1 MKKNLLLSLLFV
13 TGLFNTNHIEAAVT
27 PLDGAVV
34 PEISTADS
42 PKWYLLMSSHL
53 SDNTR
58 KNRFL
63 KLDGTTLCT
72 EQFMSGIPEGQVT
85 EAFIWRLESA
95 NDGTSTHAY
104 LVNSNG
110 QRVFVPTSAT
120 AEDGSTHVNTPLEMN
135 ETGTVWDV
143 ITSQSTGISND
154 CAANQYALQYI
165 GYSGARAF
173 MNAMDGG
180 TQFGVTIYAAGVH
193 QASGWFFYETDYS
206 PAVQKTVTIA
216 SSDDSKGSVS
226 IEGSNENS
234 VEVGSTD
241 AVTVKAEAAE
251 NYMFYRWVEE
261 GTENAVSYRPTYSYA
276 GEESINLVAEF
287 VEKDYPIMTR
297 FYVVD
302 LNQQNRYLSA
312 ASYTAGSETHEI
324 FSCESESD
332 LPFTPYVQ
340 LHTPQIEGAVINKTE
355 TPIQLTEG
363 VESFTLKFKQY
374 NNNITYNNGK
384 EEFICEP
391 ELVWTRQAVYVDWNN
406 DMEFNGSNEI
416 YESMGENSAT
426 NNFGDPNGS
435 IAEGWQRSIAIPQG
449 TEAGTYRM
457 RVIYMAPDPVDGWI
471 NKVFGEFYNELRNG
485 IAYDFEIQIS
495 PASGIESV
503 AAETIYY
510 DSQAQTIVAPHMEKA
525 AIYNLAGQVV
535 LQAENADTIS
545 VAALAKGVYVAH
557 IDGKVIKFIK

>member
-13 TGLFNTNHIEAAVT
+13 TGLFTTNHIEAAVT

-154 CAANQYALQYI
+154 CAANQYALQYV
-165 GYSGARAF
+165 GYSGTRAF

-261 GTENAVSYRPTYSYA
+261 GTENAVSYRHTYTYE
-276 GEESINLVAEF
+276 GESSISLVAEF

-297 FYVVD
+297 FYEVG
-302 LNQQNRYLSA
+302 LNQQNRYLGA
-312 ASYTAGSETHEI
+312 ASYTAGDESHEL
-324 FSCESESD
+324 FTCNSQEE
-332 LPFTPYVQ
+332 LPFTEYKEV
-340 LHTPQIEGAVINKTE
+340 HTPQIEGAVIDKTS
-355 TPIQLTEG
+355 TPIELTEG
-363 VESFTLKFKQY
+363 LESFTLKLKQY
-374 NNNITYNNGK
+374 NSDITVNENV
-384 EEFICEP
+384 CEP
-391 ELVWTRQAVYVDWNN
+391 ELVWTRQALYIDWNN
-406 DMEFNGSNEI
+406 DKTFA
-416 YESMGENSAT
+416 GENELYEPLGDSSKN

-435 IAEGWQRSIAIPQG
+435 VAEGWQRTIAIPEG
-449 TEAGTYRM
+449 TPDGTYRM
-457 RVIYMAPDPVDGWI
+457 RVVYMAPNPYTEDW
-471 NKVFGEFYNELRNG
+471 NTKVFTDFFNELRNG

-535 LQAENADTIS
+535 LQAENADAIS

>member
-13 TGLFNTNHIEAAVT
+13 TGLFTTNHIEAAVT

-297 FYVVD
+297 FYEVG
-302 LNQQNRYLSA
+302 LNQQNRYLGA
-312 ASYTAGSETHEI
+312 ASYTAGDESHEL
-324 FSCESESD
+324 FTCNSQEE
-332 LPFTPYVQ
+332 LPFTEYKEV
-340 LHTPQIEGAVINKTE
+340 HTPQIEGAVIDKTS
-355 TPIQLTEG
+355 TPIELTEG
-363 VESFTLKFKQY
+363 LESFTLKLKQY
-374 NNNITYNNGK
+374 NSDITVNENV
-384 EEFICEP
+384 CEP
-391 ELVWTRQAVYVDWNN
+391 ELVWTRQALYIDWNN
-406 DMEFNGSNEI
+406 DKTFA
-416 YESMGENSAT
+416 GENELYEPLGDSSKN

-435 IAEGWQRSIAIPQG
+435 VAEGWQRTIAIPEG
-449 TEAGTYRM
+449 TPDGTYRM
-457 RVIYMAPDPVDGWI
+457 RVVYMAPNPYTEDW
-471 NKVFGEFYNELRNG
+471 NTKVFTDLFNELRNG

-535 LQAENADTIS
+535 LQAENADAIS
-545 VAALAKGVYVAH
+545 VAALAKGVYVAY

>member
-13 TGLFNTNHIEAAVT
+13 TGLFTTNHIEAAVT
-27 PLDGAVV
+27 PLDGAVA

-72 EQFMSGIPEGQVT
+72 EQFMSGIPEEQVT

-165 GYSGARAF
+165 GYSGTRAF

-193 QASGWFFYETDYS
+193 QASGWFFY
-206 PAVQKTVTIA
+206 PAEYTPTATRTVSVA
-216 SSDDSKGSVS
+216 SADAEKGSVA
-226 IEGSNENS
+226 IEGETGSS
-234 VEVGSTD
+234 VETAVGQ
-241 AVTVKAEAAE
+241 AVTVKATALDG
-251 NYMFYRWVEE
+251 YMFYRWVKEST
-261 GTENAVSYRPTYSYA
+261 TEVVSYRHTYTYE
-276 GEESINLVAEF
+276 GESSISLVAEF

-297 FYVVD
+297 FYEVG
-302 LNQQNRYLSA
+302 LNQQNRYLGA
-312 ASYTAGSETHEI
+312 ASYTAGDESHEL
-324 FSCESESD
+324 FTCNSQEE
-332 LPFTPYVQ
+332 LPFTEYKEV
-340 LHTPQIEGAVINKTE
+340 HTPQIEGAVIDKTS
-355 TPIQLTEG
+355 TPIELTEG
-363 VESFTLKFKQY
+363 LESFTLKLKQY
-374 NNNITYNNGK
+374 NSDITVNENV
-384 EEFICEP
+384 CEP
-391 ELVWTRQAVYVDWNN
+391 ELVWTRQALYIDWNN
-406 DMEFNGSNEI
+406 DKTFA
-416 YESMGENSAT
+416 GENELYEPLGDSSKN

-435 IAEGWQRSIAIPQG
+435 VAEGWQRTIAIPEG
-449 TEAGTYRM
+449 TPDGTYRM
-457 RVIYMAPDPVDGWI
+457 RVVYMAPNPYTEDW
-471 NKVFGEFYNELRNG
+471 NTKVFTDFFNELRNG
-485 IAYDFEIQIS
+485 IAYDFNIHIS
-495 PASGIESV
+495 PASGIETV
-503 AAETIYY
+503 AAQAAYY
-510 DSQAQTIVAPHMEKA
+510 DRQAQVLVVPQMKKVV
-525 AIYNLAGQVV
+525 IYNLGGQIV
-535 LQAENADTIS
+535 LQAENADAIS

>member
-13 TGLFNTNHIEAAVT
+13 TGLFTTNHIEAAVT

-193 QASGWFFYETDYS
+193 QASGWFFYETNYS

-261 GTENAVSYRPTYSYA
+261 GTENAVSYRHTYTYE
-276 GEESINLVAEF
+276 GESSISLVAEF

-297 FYVVD
+297 FYEVG
-302 LNQQNRYLSA
+302 LNQQNRYLGA
-312 ASYTAGSETHEI
+312 ASYTAGDESHEL
-324 FSCESESD
+324 FTCNSQEE
-332 LPFTPYVQ
+332 LPFTEYKEV
-340 LHTPQIEGAVINKTE
+340 HTPQIEGAVIDKTS
-355 TPIQLTEG
+355 TPIELTEG
-363 VESFTLKFKQY
+363 LESFTLKLKQY
-374 NNNITYNNGK
+374 NSDITVNENV
-384 EEFICEP
+384 CEP
-391 ELVWTRQAVYVDWNN
+391 ELVWTRQALYIDWNN
-406 DMEFNGSNEI
+406 DKTFA
-416 YESMGENSAT
+416 GENELYEPLGDSSKN

-435 IAEGWQRSIAIPQG
+435 VAEGWQRTIAIPEG
-449 TEAGTYRM
+449 TPDGTYRM
-457 RVIYMAPDPVDGWI
+457 RVVYMAPNPYTEDW
-471 NKVFGEFYNELRNG
+471 NTKVFTDFFNELRNG
-485 IAYDFEIQIS
+485 IAYDFNIHIS

-525 AIYNLAGQVV
+525 AVYNLAGQVV
-535 LQAENADTIS
+535 LQAENADAIS

>member
-13 TGLFNTNHIEAAVT
+13 TGLFTTNHIEAAVT

-154 CAANQYALQYI
+154 CAANQYALQYV
-165 GYSGARAF
+165 GYSGTRAF

-193 QASGWFFYETDYS
+193 QASGWFFYETDYT
-206 PAVQKTVTIA
+206 PAAPKTVTVA
-216 SSDDSKGSVS
+216 SNDDSKGTVS
-226 IEGSNENS
+226 IEGSNESS
-234 VEVGSTD
+234 VEVGPTD
-241 AVTVKAEAAE
+241 AVTVKAVAAE
-251 NYMFYRWVEE
+251 NYMFYRWIEA
-261 GTENAVSYRPTYSYA
+261 GTENAVSYRHTYTYE
-276 GEESINLVAEF
+276 GESSISLVAEF

-297 FYVVD
+297 FYEVG
-302 LNQQNRYLSA
+302 LNQQNRYLGA
-312 ASYTAGSETHEI
+312 ASYTAGDESHEL
-324 FSCESESD
+324 FTCNSQEE
-332 LPFTPYVQ
+332 LPFTEYKEV
-340 LHTPQIEGAVINKTE
+340 HTPQIEGAVIDKTS
-355 TPIQLTEG
+355 TPIELTEG
-363 VESFTLKFKQY
+363 LESFTLKLKQY
-374 NNNITYNNGK
+374 NSDITVNENV
-384 EEFICEP
+384 CEP
-391 ELVWTRQAVYVDWNN
+391 ELVWTRQALYIDWNN
-406 DMEFNGSNEI
+406 DKTFA
-416 YESMGENSAT
+416 GENELYEPLGDSSKN

-435 IAEGWQRSIAIPQG
+435 VAEGWQRTIAIPEG
-449 TEAGTYRM
+449 TPDGTYRM
-457 RVIYMAPDPVDGWI
+457 RVVYMAPNPYTEDW
-471 NKVFGEFYNELRNG
+471 NTKVFTDFFNELRNG

-535 LQAENADTIS
+535 LQAENADAIS

>member
-13 TGLFNTNHIEAAVT
+13 TGLFTTNHIEAAVT

-261 GTENAVSYRPTYSYA
+261 GTENAVSYRHTYTYE
-276 GEESINLVAEF
+276 GESSISLVAEF

-297 FYVVD
+297 FYEVG
-302 LNQQNRYLSA
+302 LNQQNRYLGA
-312 ASYTAGSETHEI
+312 ASYTAGDESHEL
-324 FSCESESD
+324 FTCNSQEE
-332 LPFTPYVQ
+332 LPFTEYKEV
-340 LHTPQIEGAVINKTE
+340 HTPQIEGAVIDKTS
-355 TPIQLTEG
+355 TPIELTEG
-363 VESFTLKFKQY
+363 LESFTLKLKQY
-374 NNNITYNNGK
+374 NSDITVNENV
-384 EEFICEP
+384 CEP
-391 ELVWTRQAVYVDWNN
+391 ELVWTRQALYIDWNN
-406 DMEFNGSNEI
+406 DKTFA
-416 YESMGENSAT
+416 GENELYEPLGDSSKN

-435 IAEGWQRSIAIPQG
+435 VAEGWQRTIAIPEG
-449 TEAGTYRM
+449 TPDGTYRM
-457 RVIYMAPDPVDGWI
+457 RVVYMAPNPYTEDW
-471 NKVFGEFYNELRNG
+471 NTKVFTDFFNELRNG
-485 IAYDFEIQIS
+485 IAYDFAIQIS

-525 AIYNLAGQVV
+525 AVYNLAGQVV
-535 LQAENADTIS
+535 LQAENADAIS

>member
-13 TGLFNTNHIEAAVT
+13 TGLFTTNHIEAAVT
-27 PLDGAVV
+27 PLDGAVA

-72 EQFMSGIPEGQVT
+72 EQFMSGIPEEQVT

-104 LVNSNG
+104 LVNTNG

-120 AEDGSTHVNTPLEMN
+120 AEDGSAHVNTPLEMN

-154 CAANQYALQYI
+154 CAANQYALQYV
-165 GYSGARAF
+165 GYSGTRAF

-193 QASGWFFYETDYS
+193 QASGWFFYETDYT
-206 PAVQKTVTIA
+206 PAAPKTVTVA
-216 SSDDSKGSVS
+216 SNDDSKGTVS
-226 IEGSNENS
+226 IEGSNESS
-234 VEVGSTD
+234 VEVGPTD
-241 AVTVKAEAAE
+241 AVTVKAVAAE
-251 NYMFYRWVEE
+251 NYMFYRWIEA
-261 GTENAVSYRPTYSYA
+261 GTENAVSYRHTYTYE
-276 GEESINLVAEF
+276 GESSISLVAEF

-297 FYVVD
+297 FYEVG
-302 LNQQNRYLSA
+302 LNQQNRYLGA
-312 ASYTAGSETHEI
+312 ASYTAGDESHEL
-324 FSCESESD
+324 FTCNSQEE
-332 LPFTPYVQ
+332 LPFTEYKEV
-340 LHTPQIEGAVINKTE
+340 HTPQIEGAVIDKTS
-355 TPIQLTEG
+355 TPIELTEG
-363 VESFTLKFKQY
+363 LESFTLKLKQY
-374 NNNITYNNGK
+374 NSDITVNENV
-384 EEFICEP
+384 CEP
-391 ELVWTRQAVYVDWNN
+391 ELVWTRQALYIDWNN
-406 DMEFNGSNEI
+406 DKTFA
-416 YESMGENSAT
+416 GENELYEPLGDSSKN

-435 IAEGWQRSIAIPQG
+435 VAEGWQRTIAIPEG
-449 TEAGTYRM
+449 TPDGTYRM
-457 RVIYMAPDPVDGWI
+457 RVVYMAPNPYTEDW
-471 NKVFGEFYNELRNG
+471 NTKVFTDFFNELRNG
-485 IAYDFEIQIS
+485 IAYDFNIHIS

-535 LQAENADTIS
+535 LQAENADAIS

>member
-13 TGLFNTNHIEAAVT
+13 TGLFTTNHIEAAVT

-104 LVNSNG
+104 LVNSSG

-261 GTENAVSYRPTYSYA
+261 GTENAVSYRHTYTYE
-276 GEESINLVAEF
+276 GESSISLVAEF

-297 FYVVD
+297 FYEVG
-302 LNQQNRYLSA
+302 LNQQNRYLGA
-312 ASYTAGSETHEI
+312 ASYTAGDESHEL
-324 FSCESESD
+324 FTCNSQEE
-332 LPFTPYVQ
+332 LPFTEYKEV
-340 LHTPQIEGAVINKTE
+340 HTPQIEGAVIDKTS
-355 TPIQLTEG
+355 TPIELTEG
-363 VESFTLKFKQY
+363 LESFTLKLKQY
-374 NNNITYNNGK
+374 NSDITVNENV
-384 EEFICEP
+384 CEP
-391 ELVWTRQAVYVDWNN
+391 ELVWTRQALYIDWNN
-406 DMEFNGSNEI
+406 DKTFA
-416 YESMGENSAT
+416 GENELYEPLGDSSKN

-435 IAEGWQRSIAIPQG
+435 VAEGWQRTIAIPEG
-449 TEAGTYRM
+449 TPDGTYRM
-457 RVIYMAPDPVDGWI
+457 RVVYMAPNPYTEDW
-471 NKVFGEFYNELRNG
+471 NTKVFTDFFNELRNG
-485 IAYDFEIQIS
+485 IAYDFAIQIS

-525 AIYNLAGQVV
+525 AVYNLAGQVV
-535 LQAENADTIS
+535 LQAENADAIS